1 MTYVG
6 ATPTTGD
13 FKKLDAITASAT
25 ATYNLTQGGVA
36 VYPQSSSHCLVVL
49 NGILQTGGSSF
60 NIVNDTIVFAE
71 ALTSS
76 DVINQILVLGNVN
89 DIGVPSSDSVGSSH
103 IQADA
108 INATKIADDSISDEH
123 LDITSITGQTA
134 ITSLA
139 DTDKFLVSD
148 ASDSGNLKY
157 VEKQYLPSGAL
168 TFLSSTDLSSGVSE
182 FRDID
187 FFTTYSSYKH
197 FILDVQLICPS
208 SNADLRLIFKDGSG
222 DVAGNIQAAWKA
234 NRNNASD
241 EDGGINGGS
250 NSNGVQLFGNTNS
263 SNGDAIN
270 GTIELW
276 QPVGNAD
283 GDINMMWR
291 LWGGQQGQNY
301 WLYVAGGGTSESGN
315 NATGFGIQR
324 ASGNLTTSGN
334 YSYIKVYGVQST

>member
-6 ATPTTGD
+6 AVPTTGD

-25 ATYNLTQGGVA
+25 ATYNLRQSGVA

-89 DIGVPSSDSVGSSH
+89 DIGVPSDDTVSTAK

-123 LDITSITGQTA
+123 LDITAITGQTA

-139 DTDKFLVSD
+139 DTDKFLVSQ

-157 VEKQYLPSGAL
+157 VEKQYLPSGTLVKLAQVDNSTSSSAVSSITL
-168 TFLSSTDLSSGVSE
+168 DHFSTTYDYYRFFATMGADTTGADWRVRFRDGGSDVTASYYVYISSRAQINSGGTASVHEGHAGFFDDKIIFANNSTDNTNQKVVCDWTFATGTGNSANRLQLMGNVASYRVDDVAKVGTLRGYQNAQSSNFYEGFKIYLSSG
-182 FRDID
+182 
-187 FFTTYSSYKH
+187 
-197 FILDVQLICPS
+197 
-208 SNADLRLIFKDGSG
+208 
-222 DVAGNIQAAWKA
+222 NI
-234 NRNNASD
+234 RYY
-241 EDGGINGGS
+241 
-250 NSNGVQLFGNTNS
+250 
-263 SNGDAIN
+263 
-270 GTIELW
+270 
-276 QPVGNAD
+276 
-283 GDINMMWR
+283 
-291 LWGGQQGQNY
+291 NY
-301 WLYVAGGGTSESGN
+301 AL
-315 NATGFGIQR
+315 
-324 ASGNLTTSGN
+324 
-334 YSYIKVYGVQST
+334 YGVVK

>member
-1 MTYVG
+1 MYVG
-6 ATPTTGD
+6 AIPTTGD

-25 ATYNLTQGGVA
+25 ATYNLRQGGVA
-36 VYPQSSSHCLVVL
+36 VFPQSSSHCLVVL

-123 LDITSITGQTA
+123 LDITAITGQTA

-157 VEKQYLPSGAL
+157 VEKQYLPSGGLAHLNTTTGSSNVSIVSVDNIFSATYENYFVIFEL
-168 TFLSSTDLSSGVSE
+168 TFDTTGADPHFNFRDSTPQNLAASVYTQAVNGLSSDNGAVS
-182 FRDID
+182 I
-187 FFTTYSSYKH
+187 Y
-197 FILDVQLICPS
+197 
-208 SNADLRLIFKDGSG
+208 
-222 DVAGNIQAAWKA
+222 
-234 NRNNASD
+234 
-241 EDGGINGGS
+241 
-250 NSNGVQLFGNTNS
+250 NS
-263 SNGDAIN
+263 SNDTKIQVGHGMYNQSSIDMPAMTGFCYI
-270 GTIELW
+270 LD
-276 QPVGNAD
+276 PVGTSTTTN
-283 GDINMMWR
+283 I
-291 LWGGQQGQNY
+291 LWNY
-301 WLYVAGGGTSESGN
+301 G
-315 NATGFGIQR
+315 QR
-324 ASGNLTTSGN
+324 ASNGLHRGFQGASLFNNKTSVRGFSWTASSGN
-334 YSYIKVYGVQST
+334 VHNYTIRTYGIVNS